1 MKNPLN
7 RRLPR
12 ELKTEFVKYIIIFLF
27 LTIFISI
34 VSGFLVADN
43 SMYTTYNQSFKKY
56 NIENGNFVSGIEL
69 DNKKIKEIEEK
80 NNIKIYNLYYRD
92 LKENSDKA
100 KYRIFSKRDNVNK
113 ECIMSGKLPENENEI
128 AIDRMFSDNTGIAKG
143 DKIRFGDNEL
153 IVSGLIALPDY
164 SCLFE
169 NNSDMIFDATH
180 FSVAI
185 MTEDGF
191 NSIDKGNPVYSYA
204 YKYDKEPRNDMNE
217 KKISDDLLE
226 NLKKD
231 VILTSF
237 TPRLENKAITFSG
250 DDLGKDKIMFLIFS
264 YIVILIIAFVFA
276 VTTSNTII
284 KEAGTIGT
292 LRASGYTK
300 MELVR
305 HYMILPIIV
314 TLVAGIIGNIL
325 GYTYFEKKMA
335 GLYYGSYSLTKYE
348 VLLNTEAFIATTL
361 VPIILMFLINFI
373 VLYAKLRISPIKF
386 IRRDLTTFKR
396 KKAINLSTLIPF
408 LHRFRIRIIVQNIS
422 SYIVLFIGIVFASI
436 LVVFGTMFSPLLD
449 DYANDI
455 SNSMFS
461 NYQYVLKYPVEVK
474 NSDVEKYSV
483 TMLTSTQK
491 DFISDDITIYGIKKD
506 SKYINLKIPKGKVY
520 LSSGIMKKYSLN
532 KGETIKLREKYEN
545 KYYKFTIAGE
555 YKYDAVMSVF
565 MNKEDFNKRFDKPVG
580 YFNGYFS
587 NKKIDNLDKNLIATI
602 ITKDD
607 LTKLSTQL
615 KVSMGNFM
623 DVLKWFGIVM
633 FLLLMFLLSKQIIEK
648 NTQSIAMVKI
658 LGFTNIE
665 IARLYIIATTIVVIL
680 SLLVAI
686 PVVDIIMYK
695 LFTEVIYKTI
705 AGYIPLQV
713 SQKVYINMVIMGIV
727 SYLAV
732 SIIQLIKIYKVPK
745 NVALKN
751 IE

>member
-113 ECIMSGKLPENENEI
+113 ECIMSGKLPENKNEI
-128 AIDRMFSDNTGIAKG
+128 AIDRMFSDNTGIVKG

-231 VILTSF
+231 IILTSF

-532 KGETIKLREKYEN
+532 KGDTIKLREKYEN

>member
-100 KYRIFSKRDNVNK
+100 KYRIFSKRDDVNK
-113 ECIMSGKLPENENEI
+113 ECIMSGKLPENKNEI
-128 AIDRMFSDNTGIAKG
+128 AIDRMFSDNTGIVKG

-169 NNSDMIFDATH
+169 SNSDMIFDATH

-204 YKYDKEPRNDMNE
+204 YEYDKEPRNDMNE

-491 DFISDDITIYGIKKD
+491 DFISDDITIYGIEKN

-532 KGETIKLREKYEN
+532 KGDTIKLREKYEN

>member
-113 ECIMSGKLPENENEI
+113 ECIMSGKLPENKNEI
-128 AIDRMFSDNTGIAKG
+128 AIDRMFSDNTGIVKG

-532 KGETIKLREKYEN
+532 KGDTIKLREKYEN

>member
-113 ECIMSGKLPENENEI
+113 ECIMSGKLPENKNEI
-128 AIDRMFSDNTGIAKG
+128 AIDRMFSDNTGIVKG

-491 DFISDDITIYGIKKD
+491 DFILDDITIYGIEKN

-532 KGETIKLREKYEN
+532 KGDTIKLREKYEN

>member
-7 RRLPR
+7 KRLPR

-43 SMYTTYNQSFKKY
+43 SMSTTYNQSFNKY
-56 NIENGNFVSGIEL
+56 NVESGNFVSGIEL

-100 KYRIFSKRDNVNK
+100 KYRIFAKRDNVNK
-113 ECIMSGKLPENENEI
+113 ECIMSGRLPKNKNEI
-128 AIDRMFSDNTGIAKG
+128 AIDRMFSDNTGIVEG
-143 DKIRFGDNEL
+143 DKIRFSDNEL

-191 NSIDKGNPVYSYA
+191 NSIDKDNPVYSYA
-204 YKYDKEPRNDMNE
+204 YKYNKKPKNDIDE

-231 VILTSF
+231 VLLTSF
-237 TPRLENKAITFSG
+237 TPRLENKAIKFSG
-250 DDLGKDKIMFLIFS
+250 DDLGKDKVMFLIFS

-300 MELVR
+300 MELIR

-348 VLLNTEAFIATTL
+348 VILNTEAFIATTL
-361 VPIILMFLINFI
+361 VPIILMFLINFM

-396 KKAINLSTLIPF
+396 KKAINLGTLIPF

-436 LVVFGTMFSPLLD
+436 LVVFGTMFSPLLNN
-449 DYANDI
+449 YANDI

-461 NYQYVLKYPVEVK
+461 NYQYVLKSPVEVK

-491 DFISDDITIYGIKKD
+491 DFLSDDITIYGIEKD

-520 LSSGIMKKYSLN
+520 LSSGMMKKYSLS
-532 KGETIKLREKYEN
+532 KGNTIKLKEKYED

-565 MNKEDFNKRFDKPVG
+565 MNKEDFNKRFDKPDG

-587 NKKIDNLDKNLIATI
+587 NKKIKDLDKNLIATI
-602 ITKDD
+602 ITEDD
-607 LTKLSTQL
+607 LTKLSTQM

-623 DVLKWFGIVM
+623 DVLKWFGIIM

-665 IARLYIIATTIVVIL
+665 VARLYIIATTIVVIL
-680 SLLVAI
+680 SLLIAI
-686 PVVDIIMYK
+686 PIVDIVMYK
-695 LFTEVIYKTI
+695 LFTEIIYKTI
-705 AGYIPLQV
+705 TGYMPLQV
-713 SQKVYINMVIMGIV
+713 SQKVYVNMVIMGIV

-751 IE
+751 ME